1 MGKHKGIKSGGSSK
15 GIDIKELPVN
25 KNAFNNPNFILNPKQ
40 ALTSPALDY
49 NEEKVLNKS
58 HHLSQIKKELRNDE
72 NVSDVEWCNIL
83 EKCESKRE
91 NEPGT
96 RVAGK
101 SNIQKE
107 ELGERM
113 QSSNEILFLDC
124 SINETQGK
132 DANSQST
139 SKDGDSL
146 SDEPVT
152 TPSNCKIFN
161 SKKTQSLVKIKEQ
174 GSIAKSKN
182 KTESKNQFKKAIESL
197 KLVTSN
203 KKRQPKKEK
212 WQEVKCN
219 KKNVDHCSFGKH
231 EDESPSDTNAE
242 YPIKKQ
248 PSTIEIL
255 DERNDSITPFA
266 DKTIE
271 KLDERN
277 DAITLLADKRCR
289 GRPKKKRPTEES
301 INDTIEAVQ
310 L

>member
-1 MGKHKGIKSGGSSK
+1 MG
-15 GIDIKELPVN
+15 N
-25 KNAFNNPNFILNPKQ
+25 KPNFILNPKQ
-40 ALTSPALDY
+40 ALESPALDC
-49 NEEKVLNKS
+49 NEEQVLNKS
-58 HHLSQIKKELRNDE
+58 HHLSEIKKEQRNDE

-91 NEPGT
+91 NEPET

-146 SDEPVT
+146 PDEPVT

-161 SKKTQSLVKIKEQ
+161 NKKTQSLVKIKEQ

-197 KLVTSN
+197 KIETSLQKLVTSN

-219 KKNVDHCSFGKH
+219 KKSVDHCSFGEH
-231 EDESPSDTNAE
+231 EDESPFDTNAE

-255 DERNDSITPFA
+255 DERNDAITHFA